1 MRRCPECN
9 IEIGDPVSRCPLCGA
24 KLEVTGDE
32 QTGAFLY
39 PAFSEHDKPRSSFPF
54 LAKLFSFLSLITV
67 GVCTLIDLL
76 IAHRLTWSLY
86 VTGAVVMLWGTV
98 GLHLLAK
105 INLNNMLLNDVCAVS
120 LYLILVDHLSGWGRW
135 SIDYVIPILYI
146 GIMITTVILA
156 VIFKVYWREYILSL
170 VVVCILG
177 EQLLSGT
184 IAVDEV
190 EHLVALVLLHAVIAY
205 LIDDFIASGAGC
217 IAADAAHGPE
227 SLRGEQV
234 ALQGDVAFAYVHFLL
249 CFHWHPNHQGEGCRH
264 DQ

>member
-177 EQLLSGT
+177 IGPLLIFLNSRSPIRFLCLAAALLAGAL
-184 IAVDEV
+184 AVG
-190 EHLVALVLLHAVIAY
+190 LL
-205 LIDDFIASGAGC
+205 FFAGGKLFSEWRRRMN
-217 IAADAAHGPE
+217 I
-227 SLRGEQV
+227 
-234 ALQGDVAFAYVHFLL
+234 
-249 CFHWHPNHQGEGCRH
+249 
-264 DQ
+264 

>member
-32 QTGAFLY
+32 QPGAFLY

-177 EQLLSGT
+177 IGPLLIFLNSRSP
-184 IAVDEV
+184 IRFLCLAAALLAAALAVG
-190 EHLVALVLLHAVIAY
+190 LL
-205 LIDDFIASGAGC
+205 FFAGGKLFSEWRRRMN
-217 IAADAAHGPE
+217 I
-227 SLRGEQV
+227 
-234 ALQGDVAFAYVHFLL
+234 
-249 CFHWHPNHQGEGCRH
+249 
-264 DQ
+264 

>member
-177 EQLLSGT
+177 IGPLLIFLNSRSP
-184 IAVDEV
+184 IRFLCLAAALLAAALAVG
-190 EHLVALVLLHAVIAY
+190 LL
-205 LIDDFIASGAGC
+205 FFAGGKLFSEWRRRMN
-217 IAADAAHGPE
+217 I
-227 SLRGEQV
+227 
-234 ALQGDVAFAYVHFLL
+234 
-249 CFHWHPNHQGEGCRH
+249 
-264 DQ
+264 

>member
-86 VTGAVVMLWGTV
+86 VTGAVIMLWGTV

-177 EQLLSGT
+177 IGPLLIFLNSRSP
-184 IAVDEV
+184 IRFLCLAAALLAAALAVG
-190 EHLVALVLLHAVIAY
+190 LL
-205 LIDDFIASGAGC
+205 FFAGGKLFSEWRRRMN
-217 IAADAAHGPE
+217 I
-227 SLRGEQV
+227 
-234 ALQGDVAFAYVHFLL
+234 
-249 CFHWHPNHQGEGCRH
+249 
-264 DQ
+264 